1 MKRVIESCKLQS
13 FRKTHRT
20 MYTKTKEKDA
30 QKVAQQNREL
40 DHKSYDVRRTHLDVR
55 AGVHQ
60 PLMSERSPS

>member
-1 MKRVIESCKLQS
+1 
-13 FRKTHRT
+13 